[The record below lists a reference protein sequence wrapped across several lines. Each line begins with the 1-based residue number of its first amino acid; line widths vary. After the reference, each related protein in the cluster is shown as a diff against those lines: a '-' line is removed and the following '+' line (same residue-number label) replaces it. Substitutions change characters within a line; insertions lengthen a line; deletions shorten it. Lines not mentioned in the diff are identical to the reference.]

1 MWNGASSKMM
11 LVLQCVGSSPS
22 RFISERCLISPLD
35 HMLQVRNQCCAIWT
49 ELSLRD
55 DCRSM
60 PATADL
66 AEEMNAVLAKV
77 DSVSA
82 QEVHLYRGVS
92 GSGYF

>member
-1 MWNGASSKMM
+1 
-11 LVLQCVGSSPS
+11 
-22 RFISERCLISPLD
+22 
-35 HMLQVRNQCCAIWT
+35 
-49 ELSLRD
+49 
-55 DCRSM
+55 M

-82 QEVHLYRGVS
+82 QEVHLYQQARGVS